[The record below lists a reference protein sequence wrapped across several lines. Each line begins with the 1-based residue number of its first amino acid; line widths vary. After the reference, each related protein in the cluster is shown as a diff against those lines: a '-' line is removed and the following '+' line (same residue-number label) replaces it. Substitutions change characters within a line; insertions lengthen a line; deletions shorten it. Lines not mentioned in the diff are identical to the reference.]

1 MLPKT
6 TINRSWKVDVSDNRC
21 SIDCE
26 YCTDDAFD
34 IDDLLLNSEESLRS
48 FITDPREAVL
58 EGNCTEL
65 YVENVIERNPNKC
78 DMKSSSP
85 RKGRTFL
92 LYLQESILRN
102 ANVLLYHICYWTTQ

>member
-26 YCTDDAFD
+26 YCTDDAFY

-48 FITDPREAVL
+48 FRTDPREAVV
-58 EGNCTEL
+58 EGNHTEL
-65 YVENVIERNPNKC
+65 YVENVFERNPNKC

-85 RKGRTFL
+85 RKGKTILIYLQGSILKNANAL
-92 LYLQESILRN
+92 LY
-102 ANVLLYHICYWTTQ
+102 T